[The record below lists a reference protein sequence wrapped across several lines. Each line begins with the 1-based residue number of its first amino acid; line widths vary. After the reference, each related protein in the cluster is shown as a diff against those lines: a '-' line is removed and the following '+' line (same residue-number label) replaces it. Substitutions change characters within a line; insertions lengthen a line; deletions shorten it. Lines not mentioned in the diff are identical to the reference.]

1 MEVTEIGKKQII
13 WEKIPFDLFT
23 PVSAFMLLRKCGA
36 TFLMESVESGEKVGR
51 YSFIGFSP
59 EDQVLVEGSELKSGK
74 GSFKINRKNVGKIW
88 SELFEYQSGQE
99 SFIRELENV
108 PFIGGWAGYIA
119 YDFVP
124 FLEEIELRKSER
136 NFPSVNLLRTN
147 RLLVFDHV
155 KNTAYLLVVLKGLES
170 TDALN
175 FISSVKKI
183 LNDQS
188 IFSLLDY
195 EAVCNSCFPEASL
208 NYEEFIRRVSK
219 AKDYIRKGEI
229 FQVVLS
235 VKFKGRTEAD
245 PFEIYR
251 ALRIINPSPY
261 MFFFDFGKFQ
271 LIGSSPESH
280 VKVSG
285 GKASIRPIAGTRRR
299 GKDPSDDA
307 RLQEE
312 LINHKK
318 EQAEHNMLIDL
329 ARNDLGKICLPGSV
343 VVTEQKKIEK
353 YSHVMHMVS
362 QVEGSLRPGTSFFDL
377 IQATFPAGTVTGA
390 PKLRAIEI
398 IDELEPVARGPYA
411 GVVGYLSDNG
421 QLDFCLGIR
430 MIICLEDSFEIQGG
444 AGIVI
449 DSVPEH
455 EYLEI
460 KNKTAALVQAVRIAE
475 RRRELK

>member
-1 MEVTEIGKKQII
+1 MEVTDIGRKTVI

-23 PVSAFMLLRKCGA
+23 PVSAFMLLRNCGA
-36 TFLMESVESGEKVGR
+36 TFLLESVESGEKVGR

-59 EDQVLVEGSELKSGK
+59 EEQMLVEGCELKSGR
-74 GSFKINRKNVGKIW
+74 GSFKINRKNVRKIW
-88 SELFEYQSGQE
+88 SEIFSYQSGQE
-99 SFIRELENV
+99 SYIQDLGNI
-108 PFIGGWAGYIA
+108 PFVGGWAGYIA

-124 FLEEIELRKSER
+124 FLEEIELKEPEQKL
-136 NFPSVNLLRTN
+136 PSVNLLKTN
-147 RLLVFDHV
+147 RLLIFDHV
-155 KNTAYLLVVLKGLES
+155 KNTAYLLVVLDTTDS
-170 TDALN
+170 TDALD
-175 FISSVKKI
+175 FISSIKKI
-183 LNDQS
+183 LTGQS

-195 EAVCNSCFPEASL
+195 EEVLDTCSLGASL
-208 NYEEFIRRVSK
+208 SYQEFLERVSK

-235 VKFKGRTEAD
+235 VKFTGKTEAD

-280 VKVSG
+280 IKVNG

-299 GKDPSDDA
+299 GKDPFDDA

-312 LINHKK
+312 LINHNK

-362 QVEGSLRPGTSFFDL
+362 QVEGSLKPGTSFFDL

-390 PKLRAIEI
+390 PKLRAMEI

-430 MIICLEDSFEIQGG
+430 MIVCLGNSFEIQGG

-475 RRRELK
+475 SRRELK